1 MKAMFRFFVMLLPAL
16 FVGVQASAQRTA
28 KITGSLLD
36 AATRLPIEY
45 ATVGIYTAADTSLVS
60 GVATDAAGHFAIS
73 TELPAEPVIIAAQFL
88 GYQTYYSAPLRITR
102 SLDLGEIGLSSAAA
116 LLEAIEVSGKKL
128 TEIHRIDKQVFDAG
142 QFQNARGGTAAD
154 VLRNLPSVA
163 LDGSGTITVRG
174 AAGFLVL
181 IDGKPVQ
188 TDPAIVLAQL
198 PANAIESVELIT
210 APSAKYDPDGNAGIL
225 NIKTR
230 KGSRDGWYLLAN
242 LGGGLPSIEPYDNAE
257 ASQRYGADLT
267 GSYRAGDW
275 DIGFGLDYRR
285 DDNSGLRIGYV
296 NTYQDDVLTEF
307 PSLGER
313 SFDRENYSGRLSIS
327 HQLTDRQALE
337 ASFYAGKRTQY
348 RTADI
353 LYQDQQRTLLPAG
366 SFRGP
371 EAYWRQYEATGT
383 VFDGGEVLTR
393 TTYYNENL
401 RVRRGD
407 FLIGALHYALSFA
420 DASSLKLSGLYER
433 TILGGPTD
441 NVSLDW
447 PATTDTLQLQYND
460 NYNPLDGVR
469 LQFDY
474 ARSLGEARWES
485 GYQFRYVHH
494 PGDFV
499 YLDRDLNNRT
509 WAANPEFTNA
519 IALDRSIHSLY
530 SQLAGTWQRWQYT
543 AGLRLEY
550 FDRRVGLQ
558 SPDTLYRLAR
568 YNLFPSVNLKYPFSE
583 QFFARGG
590 YSRRIDRTSTF
601 ELTPFPE
608 REHSETL
615 EQGDAELLPEMI
627 DLLEAGIVYNWRNNS
642 VFATAYYRS
651 ITNVINRVNTV
662 YNDTILNRIYT
673 NAGQARVPGLEAGLT
688 IYPLKAWRLY
698 FGANVYRYDIRGQLF
713 GDAIHTA
720 NTIYSVNAT
729 TDFNFSE
736 TFALQMG
743 LNYLSEQVTAQG
755 RDSRFFSPNLSLRKQ
770 LAQRRLSLLFQWQHI
785 DLGLWQANEQRITTV
800 RDNFFTT
807 TNYVY
812 EVDVVRLSL
821 AYQFTQQKKDVKLL
835 KSEFGDQEF

>member
-1 MKAMFRFFVMLLPAL
+1 MQVRYYLIAL
-16 FVGVQASAQRTA
+16 ACTLGLALSAQRSI
-28 KITGSLLD
+28 KITGSLVD
-36 AATRLPIEY
+36 QVSRQPIEY
-45 ATVGIYTAADTSLVS
+45 ATVGVYAAADTSLLT
-60 GVATDAAGHFAIS
+60 GVATDAAGTFSLS
-73 TELPAEPVIIAAQFL
+73 TEPLQQPVIIAAQFL
-88 GYQTYYSAPLRITR
+88 GYQTYYSAPLSLSR
-102 SLDLGEIGLSSAAA
+102 STDLGEIGLSSAAA
-116 LLEAIEVSGKKL
+116 LLEAVEVTGKKR
-128 TEIHRIDKQVFDAG
+128 TDIHRIDKQTFDAG

-154 VLRNLPSVA
+154 ILRNLPAVA
-163 LDGSGTITVRG
+163 VDAGGTISVRG
-174 AAGFLVL
+174 ATGFLVL

-188 TDPAIVLAQL
+188 TDPAVVLAQL

-242 LGGGLPSIEPYDNAE
+242 LGGGLPSIEPYDNVE
-257 ASQRYGADLT
+257 TQQRYGADLT
-267 GSYRAGDW
+267 GSYRAGKW
-275 DIGFGLDYRR
+275 EVGFGLDYRR
-285 DDNSGLRIGYV
+285 DDNSGRRIGYV
-296 NTYQDDVLTEF
+296 NTYQDEVLTEF
-307 PSLGER
+307 PSFGER
-313 SFDRENYSGRLSIS
+313 SFDRENYSGRLAIS
-327 HQLTDRQALE
+327 HRFTERQALE

-353 LYQDQQRTLLPAG
+353 RYQDQQRTLLAAG
-366 SFRGP
+366 SFLGP
-371 EAYWRQYEATGT
+371 EAYWQRYEATGR
-383 VFDGGEVLTR
+383 VYDGGEVLTR
-393 TTYYNENL
+393 NTYYNENL

-407 FLIGALHYALSFA
+407 FLIGALNYALTFA

-441 NVSLDW
+441 NISLDW
-447 PATTDTLQLQYND
+447 PNTSDTLQLQFND

-469 LQFDY
+469 LQLDY
-474 ARSLGEARWES
+474 ERPLGKGRWES
-485 GYQFRYVHH
+485 GYQFRFVHH
-494 PGDFV
+494 PGDFI
-499 YLDRDLNNRT
+499 YEDRDL
-509 WAANPEFTNA
+509 AANRWITNSEFTNA

-530 SQLAGTWQRWQYT
+530 SQLTGSWQQWQYT

-550 FDRRVGLQ
+550 FDRQVGLQ

-568 YNLFPSVNLKYPFSE
+568 FNLFPSVNLKYQFNE
-583 QFFARGG
+583 QLFAKGG

-615 EQGDAELLPEMI
+615 EQGDAELLPEMT
-627 DLLEAGIVYNWRNNS
+627 DLLEAGLVFSWRNNS
-642 VFATAYYRS
+642 AFATAYYRRVA
-651 ITNVINRVNTV
+651 NVINRVNTV

-688 IYPLKAWRLY
+688 IYPLKDWRLY
-698 FGANVYRYDIRGQLF
+698 LGANVYRYGIRGQLF
-713 GDAIHTA
+713 GDDIRTA
-720 NTIYSVNAT
+720 NTIYSINAT
-729 TDFNFSE
+729 TDLNFTE
-736 TFALQMG
+736 TLALQLG
-743 LNYLSEQVTAQG
+743 INYLSEQVTAQG

-770 LAQRRLSLLFQWQHI
+770 LAQRRLSLLLQWQHI

-800 RDNFFTT
+800 RDNFYTT

-821 AYQFTQQKKDVKLL
+821 SYQFTRQKKDVKLL